1 METTPRIEELF
12 EHTEWVRALA
22 VRLCRDAAQAD
33 DVAQETWLRALTRVG
48 GARVARAWLG
58 GVARNVEARS
68 RLRDTARS
76 ERERHV
82 ARPES
87 VPGPDELLAQAEL
100 QRRVLAAVAT
110 LDESARQAILWRY
123 YEGLSAEQIAQ
134 RLGQPSSTVRN
145 RISRAL
151 EQLRVRLDKS
161 YGERGAWLA
170 IGVPLAADA
179 PLATLTTGV
188 SMASK
193 VWVGAGAALLL
204 AAVTWWSFE
213 TPTSSSAEM
222 KATLPRA
229 DALPNETEPR
239 SESRSDEP
247 AALERTPTAAS
258 PAPRFERI
266 LVWGAL
272 TGFTPDASESTP
284 QLTLNFADERDQVRR
299 ATLGPDGNYSIF
311 GLTPGRWR
319 VGCVQ
324 PGYVPLDLDL
334 VLDGSSERV
343 RHDLTLEPA
352 GRIVVRWLDAANGEP
367 LGADVVQALH
377 ESLAVIATRG
387 EPPQKLW
394 TALRAVRPTELAV
407 YERVRDWP
415 RGTAHSH
422 ADGVLALYA
431 PPPLS
436 AYAMLR
442 DTPIASAAIEPGT
455 REIVFRVERAQ
466 LENLLA
472 RAVVRCVDG
481 ATGQPAVGEWVSL
494 GFEDGGGERAQ
505 SDEFGVARFERT
517 LAGLRRVEV
526 NRLLVS
532 ASRWVRLAP
541 GIENDLGEFRLQA
554 PVTCSGRV
562 VGPDGAGLST
572 SMAYVLGE
580 ATDVCGRQFTQL
592 STGSAIDG
600 SFDLTYMPAEPFHL
614 LAWAPGYAVASVHV
628 GAQRDGLRI
637 ELTRGVEVTAK
648 LARGAVN
655 FRSVRISDARGLPLI
670 SDWLGPWTPRRWTLA
685 SGEYSLEELE
695 GVLVTR
701 ATRFTVGAE
710 PLALEVQAR

>member
-1 METTPRIEELF
+1 METTPRVEELF

-68 RLRDTARS
+68 RLRDAARS

-82 ARPES
+82 AQPES

-110 LDESARQAILWRY
+110 LDEHARQAILWRY

-170 IGVPLAADA
+170 VGAPLAADA

-193 VWVGAGAALLL
+193 VWVGAGAALLR
-204 AAVTWWSFE
+204 AAVTWWSS
-213 TPTSSSAEM
+213 TSPMSRSAELE
-222 KATLPRA
+222 ATLPRA
-229 DALPNETEPR
+229 EAQLSETEPR
-239 SESRSDEP
+239 PESKSDET
-247 AALERTPTAAS
+247 AALERTPTAAA
-258 PAPRFERI
+258 PTPRFERI

-272 TGFTPDASESTP
+272 AGFTPDASGTTQ

-319 VGCVQ
+319 VGCLQ
-324 PGYVPLDLDL
+324 PGYVPLDVDL
-334 VLDGSSERV
+334 VLDGSAERV
-343 RHDLTLEPA
+343 RHDLALEPA
-352 GRIVVRWLDAANGEP
+352 GRVVVRWLDAANEEP
-367 LGADVVQALH
+367 LGAEVVQALH

-387 EPPQKLW
+387 EPPQKSW
-394 TALRAVRPTELAV
+394 IALRAMRHTELAV

-415 RGTAHSH
+415 RGTSHSH

-431 PPPLS
+431 PPPLT

-442 DTPIASAAIEPGT
+442 DTPFASATIEPGT
-455 REIVFRVERAQ
+455 REVVFRVERAQ
-466 LENLLA
+466 LEPPLA

-481 ATGQPAVGEWVSL
+481 ATGRPAVGEWVSL

-505 SDEFGVARFERT
+505 TDEFGVARFERT
-517 LAGLRRVEV
+517 LAGLRRVDAD
-526 NRLLVS
+526 RFLVS
-532 ASRWVRLAP
+532 ASRWVNLTP
-541 GIENDLGEFRLQA
+541 GVENDLGELRLTA
-554 PVTCSGRV
+554 AAACSGRV
-562 VGPDGAGLST
+562 VGPDGAGLSAK
-572 SMAYVLGE
+572 MAYVLDE
-580 ATDVCGRQFTQL
+580 ADVVGGRKFTQL
-592 STGSAIDG
+592 STGAAIDG
-600 SFDLTYMPAEPFHL
+600 SFDLTYMPAEAFHL

-655 FRSVRISDARGLPLI
+655 FRSVRISDARGLPVI

-685 SGEYSLEELE
+685 SGEYTLEELE

>member
-1 METTPRIEELF
+1 MESTPRVEELF
-12 EHTEWVRALA
+12 EHTEWVRALT

-48 GARVARAWLG
+48 SARVARAWLG

-68 RLRDTARS
+68 RLRDAARG

-151 EQLRVRLDKS
+151 DQLRVRLDKS

-170 IGVPLAADA
+170 IGAPFAAETPLV
-179 PLATLTTGV
+179 TLTTGI
-188 SMASK
+188 SMVSK
-193 VWVGAGAALLL
+193 VSIGAGAVLLL
-204 AAVTWWSFE
+204 AALTWWSFE
-213 TPTSSSAEM
+213 TPMGASDGLEAR
-222 KATLPRA
+222 LPRA
-229 DALPNETEPR
+229 GALPNETEPR

-284 QLTLNFADERDQVRR
+284 QLTLNFVDERDQVRR

-367 LGADVVQALH
+367 LGADFDQALLW
-377 ESLAVIATRG
+377 SLAVVATRG
-387 EPPQKLW
+387 EPPQKSW
-394 TALRAVRPTELAV
+394 IAVRAMRQTELGV

-415 RGTAHSH
+415 RGAPHSH
-422 ADGVLALYA
+422 ADGVLALYT

-466 LENLLA
+466 LEPLFA

-481 ATGQPAVGEWVSL
+481 ATGRPAVGEWVSL

-505 SDEFGVARFERT
+505 TDEFGVARFART
-517 LAGLRRVEV
+517 LAGQRRVDAD
-526 NRLLVS
+526 RYLVS
-532 ASRWVRLAP
+532 ASRWVNLAP
-541 GIENDLGEFRLQA
+541 GVENDLGELRLTA
-554 PVTCSGRV
+554 PAACSGQV
-562 VGPDGAGLST
+562 VGPDGVGLSAK
-572 SMAYVLGE
+572 MAYVLDDANAVG
-580 ATDVCGRQFTQL
+580 GRTSTQL
-592 STGSAIDG
+592 STGSAVDG
-600 SFDLTYMPAEPFHL
+600 SFDLTYMPAEAFHL
-614 LAWAPGYAVASVHV
+614 VAWAPGCAVASVHV
-628 GAQRDGLRI
+628 GAQRHGLRI

-655 FRSVRISDARGLPLI
+655 FRSVRIRDARGLPLI
-670 SDWLGPWTPRRWTLA
+670 SDWLGPWNPRRWTLA
-685 SGEYSLEELE
+685 SGEYTLEELE

-701 ATRFTVGAE
+701 ATRFAVGAE
-710 PLALEVQAR
+710 PLALEVQTR